1 MKEPLLILLAV
12 LCNAGGAQIAL
23 KTGAVDVMSNWRS
36 WLNAGILSGLAV
48 YGISFVLTARVY
60 AVNALSV
67 ISPLMAGAILVLIS
81 MAARFLFA
89 EHFTLGKTAG
99 ILLILSG
106 ILLLSRSA

>member
-12 LCNAGGAQIAL
+12 LCNAGAQIAL
-23 KTGAVDVMSNWRS
+23 KTGAVDEMSNWRS
-36 WLNAGILSGLAV
+36 WLNAGILSGLAL

-67 ISPLMAGAILVLIS
+67 ISPLMAGAIFVLIS
-81 MAARFLFA
+81 VAARFLFA